1 MQYID
6 FIFCN
11 KSELISE
18 YGIHHSFFQTCHRN
32 LIFGKIN
39 AKIHVPRA
47 YSREVWDYKN
57 ANAEGIQ
64 QSISRFNWKK
74 AFENL
79 SINEK
84 VDLLNATLLNIFR
97 NYIPNM

>member
-1 MQYID
+1 M
-6 FIFCN
+6 
-11 KSELISE
+11 
-18 YGIHHSFFQTCHRN
+18 
-32 LIFGKIN
+32 
-39 AKIHVPRA
+39 
-47 YSREVWDYKN
+47 YSREVWNYKN

-64 QSISRFNWKK
+64 QSISCFNWKK